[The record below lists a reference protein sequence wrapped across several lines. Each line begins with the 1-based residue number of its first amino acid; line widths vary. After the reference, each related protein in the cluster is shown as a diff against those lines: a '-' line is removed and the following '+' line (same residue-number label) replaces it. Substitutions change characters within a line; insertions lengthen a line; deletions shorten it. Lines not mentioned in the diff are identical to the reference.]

1 MINSRVLIR
10 TGRIISLLLLFV
22 LFFLLSACATKVRVN
37 MLQPASYH
45 EASLTKTVA
54 IVPFTGPGGREFTAE
69 IESVLAGIGIDD
81 KQYFTLVDRASI
93 DKLLSEMQL
102 GQSGLVD
109 PSTAARIGKLIGA
122 QGIYTGMV
130 TQNHYDD
137 NRYTEIR
144 RSCVRYE
151 EKRDRDGRVYRGQC
165 LSWRQYNVNCVK
177 RVANFSVAPRLVDVA
192 TGRVLYS
199 RVLAASQNSSGCEDT
214 QPVISAMVLLD
225 KAKEAVKSE
234 FRKDIA
240 PYYVTREIRLI
251 DDTEGIAAAE
261 VKDKLKR
268 GLEYADRGRL
278 DGACELWGE
287 ARIHA
292 SGSYALLYNL
302 GVCAESRGDWDAA
315 LSLYKQADKAL
326 GKPHDDISLSLSRM
340 DEAIRNRA
348 RLTEQL
354 KSK

>member
-1 MINSRVLIR
+1 MINRRQLLR
-10 TGRIISLLLLFV
+10 TGRIFPLLSVCILLF
-22 LFFLLSACATKVRVN
+22 LISACATKVRVN
-37 MLQPASYH
+37 MLQPAAYH

-54 IVPFTGPGGREFTAE
+54 IVPFTGPGGHEFTAE

-93 DKLLSEMQL
+93 DKLLSEMQM

-109 PSTAARIGKLIGA
+109 PNTAARIGKLIGA
-122 QGIYTGMV
+122 QGIYTGRV
-130 TQNHYDD
+130 TQNYYDD
-137 NRYTEIR
+137 NRYTER
-144 RSCVRYE
+144 RRTCVRYE
-151 EKRDRDGRVYRGQC
+151 EKRDRDGRAYRGQC

-177 RVANFSVAPRLVDVA
+177 RAANFSVAPRLVDVA

-199 RVLAASQNSSGCEDT
+199 RILTATQHSSGCDDT

-225 KAKEAVKSE
+225 KAKEIVKAE
-234 FRKDIA
+234 FRMDIA

-251 DDTEGIAAAE
+251 DDAEGIASPAA
-261 VKDKLKR
+261 KDKIKR

-287 ARIHA
+287 ARIAA
-292 SGSYALLYNL
+292 SNSYALLYNL

-315 LSLYKQADKAL
+315 LSLYRQADKAL
-326 GKPHDDISLSLSRM
+326 GKPHDDISLSLSRV